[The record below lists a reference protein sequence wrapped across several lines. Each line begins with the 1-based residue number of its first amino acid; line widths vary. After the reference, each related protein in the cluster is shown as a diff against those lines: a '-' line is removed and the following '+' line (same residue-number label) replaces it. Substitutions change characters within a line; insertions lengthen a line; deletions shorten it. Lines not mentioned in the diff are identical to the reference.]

1 MFGVKKLNI
10 QMFEGY
16 NGYPSTVGSRWLLD
30 QESKNIHF
38 HCEWDEKTT
47 SHAPCYVMGVETQSD
62 TAIYAFSSSL
72 QPMITRHLYQFV
84 YINLLYDI
92 LKELTI

>member
-1 MFGVKKLNI
+1 
-10 QMFEGY
+10 
-16 NGYPSTVGSRWLLD
+16 
-30 QESKNIHF
+30 
-38 HCEWDEKTT
+38 
-47 SHAPCYVMGVETQSD
+47 MGVETQSD